1 MRSLQVW
8 AALVWISCA
17 GACFSANYPER
28 PVRVI
33 TGSAAGGGSD
43 FVARAAARKV
53 SAMLGQQ
60 FVIDNRGGAA
70 GIVGSDLVA
79 KAEPDGYT
87 LLLIFSNFATYPS
100 LGKKLSFDVQ
110 KDFRPISNLATT
122 PLVLVVNNNLPVRSV
137 KELIDFAKKKLLN
150 YAAPGV
156 GSMGH
161 LAAELFKMAAS
172 VNMEH
177 IAYKGGGPAIT
188 ALMGNEVDLYFS
200 TPPSAVAQMKA
211 GRLRAIAVTSKK
223 RAPFAPDL
231 PTIAESGLPGYEV
244 EGWFGLFAPARTPT
258 SIVMVLQRAFAEAV
272 KQPDLEDLFAR
283 EGVSGYGSTP
293 EQLTKEL
300 KRDID
305 KWAEVIRTAHIMVN

>member
-1 MRSLQVW
+1 
-8 AALVWISCA
+8 
-17 GACFSANYPER
+17 
-28 PVRVI
+28 
-33 TGSAAGGGSD
+33 
-43 FVARAAARKV
+43 VARAAARKV

-137 KELIDFAKKKLLN
+137 KELIDFAKKKPLN

-161 LAAELFKMAAS
+161 LAAELFKIAAN

-211 GRLRAIAVTSKK
+211 GRLRAIAVTSSK

-258 SIVMVLQRAFAEAV
+258 SIVMLLQRAFAEAV

-283 EGVSGYGSTP
+283 EGVSGYESTP